1 MDIFLFYIDLIKKK
15 KYNNPLELLE
25 VIMTRIMEGSILIKN
40 LIIWTRNKYVSF
52 LKLGGKGSSAKCL
65 L

>member
-1 MDIFLFYIDLIKKK
+1 
-15 KYNNPLELLE
+15 
-25 VIMTRIMEGSILIKN
+25 MTRIMEGSILIKN